1 MNAIESLI
9 FYIVSFILAIFF
21 IWQIEKIYKKEE
33 KQKNDKAKIAFYTII
48 GLGILI
54 IISALR
60 YQVGTDYNNYLDYYI
75 VYSVLDFKDIISYA
89 NELLFI
95 LVIKI
100 AYVFQ
105 EPQIMFAIIAFLTIY
120 ITYRAILTQKEK
132 LSITLAFALYV
143 FLYYMYSLN
152 IIRQALAIAIILYSY
167 KYILQ
172 RDFRKFLLMVII
184 ATLFHTTALLFLPFY
199 FLCPS
204 KNEKG
209 KKLKNLIRF
218 LTIGAIFLIIT
229 QLDVVID
236 LLSQIGL
243 FSRFSLYN
251 VMNAQG
257 DNKQVIINT
266 ILLLV
271 FILYSKPL
279 IKYNEDNRM
288 YLFLYIVGYVLT
300 LAGFLSPY
308 AKRMAMY
315 FNISEIYLLS
325 AIPRIAKTNEQKLF
339 IGFMI
344 IVYMLVMF
352 VLSAYY
358 LNLGDIIPYQTIFNK
373 GGV

>member
-132 LSITLAFALYV
+132 SVSYTHLAV
-143 FLYYMYSLN
+143 
-152 IIRQALAIAIILYSY
+152 
-167 KYILQ
+167 
-172 RDFRKFLLMVII
+172 
-184 ATLFHTTALLFLPFY
+184 
-199 FLCPS
+199 
-204 KNEKG
+204 E
-209 KKLKNLIRF
+209 
-218 LTIGAIFLIIT
+218 T
-229 QLDVVID
+229 QLQEGTIPEEVIV
-236 LLSQIGL
+236 Q
-243 FSRFSLYN
+243 
-251 VMNAQG
+251 
-257 DNKQVIINT
+257 
-266 ILLLV
+266 
-271 FILYSKPL
+271 
-279 IKYNEDNRM
+279 
-288 YLFLYIVGYVLT
+288 
-300 LAGFLSPY
+300 AGS
-308 AKRMAMY
+308 
-315 FNISEIYLLS
+315 
-325 AIPRIAKTNEQKLF
+325 TNYE
-339 IGFMI
+339 
-344 IVYMLVMF
+344 
-352 VLSAYY
+352 
-358 LNLGDIIPYQTIFNK
+358 
-373 GGV
+373 